1 MKRIVRRL
9 HIHLILIATV
19 VLAACQL
26 TAAAEKD
33 VGSACDASRVRWEDT
48 VKDLKSR
55 ISEYKAIKETPLTR
69 VTGRALVTKDA
80 DKPIARQIAEAIQE
94 KEQVLSKKRRDC
106 YKALTKENEA
116 FSAFRQCY
124 GDAAGK
130 KRRAVKK
137 LDSKRLK
144 LIKHAQID
152 LAEVREVEG
161 KEQHYPQYVDYW
173 RGQPRSY
180 NGRTSDPWQY
190 YRQLYRGYYYRR

>member
-1 MKRIVRRL
+1 VNRIVRTL

-19 VLAACQL
+19 VLGACQL

-33 VGSACDASRVRWEDT
+33 VGSACETSRVRWEDT

-55 ISEYKAIKETPLTR
+55 ISEYDAIKETPLTR
-69 VTGRALVTKDA
+69 VTGRPLVSKDA

-94 KEQVLSKKRRDC
+94 KEGLLSKKRREC
-106 YKALTKENEA
+106 YKALTQENEA

-130 KRRAVKK
+130 NRRAAKR
-137 LDSKRLK
+137 LDAKRLK
-144 LIKHAQID
+144 LIKQARID

-173 RGQPRSY
+173 RGQPRMY
-180 NGRTSDPWQY
+180 NGRMGDPWQY
-190 YRQLYRGYYYRR
+190 YRQLYRGYYGR